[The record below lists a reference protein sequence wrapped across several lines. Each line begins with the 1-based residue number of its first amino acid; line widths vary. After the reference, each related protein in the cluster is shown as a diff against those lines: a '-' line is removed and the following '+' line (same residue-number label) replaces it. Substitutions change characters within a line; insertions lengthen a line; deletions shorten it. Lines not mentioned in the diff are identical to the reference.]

1 MIYLIV
7 FSYFLYSL
15 NCSFTAGI
23 LSRHKTYKYRKNS
36 CNFGEIKRDNTRLS
50 LKQFPLENFFFYEK
64 RLFSEGNFLF
74 AIHFLHGRDQP
85 ARIVLGPV
93 KKFDS
98 KHIILHLQTVVL
110 YRFDF
115 LQFCRPAVRQPRK
128 KSQVIRLN
136 PLCPIGHQRSVCYHI
151 T

>member
-23 LSRHKTYKYRKNS
+23 SSRLKTYKYTKNS
-36 CNFGEIKRDNTRLS
+36 CNFSEIKRDNTRLS
-50 LKQFPLENFFFYEK
+50 LKQFPLENFSFHEK
-64 RLFSEGNFLF
+64 RLLSEGNFLF

-85 ARIVLGPV
+85 AGIVLGPV
-93 KKFDS
+93 EKFDRE
-98 KHIILHLQTVVL
+98 HIIFYLQTIVL

-115 LQFCRPAVRQPRK
+115 L
-128 KSQVIRLN
+128 
-136 PLCPIGHQRSVCYHI
+136 
-151 T
+151 

>member
-23 LSRHKTYKYRKNS
+23 SSRHKTYKYTKNS
-36 CNFGEIKRDNTRLS
+36 CNFSEIKRDNTRLS
-50 LKQFPLENFFFYEK
+50 LKQFPLENFSFHEK
-64 RLFSEGNFLF
+64 RLLSEGNFLF

-85 ARIVLGPV
+85 AGIVLGPV
-93 KKFDS
+93 KKFDRE
-98 KHIILHLQTVVL
+98 HIIFHLQTIVL

-115 LQFCRPAVRQPRK
+115 L
-128 KSQVIRLN
+128 
-136 PLCPIGHQRSVCYHI
+136 
-151 T
+151 